1 MGLGRGFGFGF
12 GVTGSGSGSSL
23 SASRSGDGSGLA
35 RVGLRDLGQ
44 RGDTSSA
51 CSPSLPSSSLV
62 MAAALFTPL
71 LVFLDFEPDVE

>member
-1 MGLGRGFGFGF
+1 MGLGFGFGF

-35 RVGLRDLGQ
+35 RVGLRDLG
-44 RGDTSSA
+44 RGGGTSSA

-71 LVFLDFEPDVE
+71 PVFLDFEPGVE